1 MAIDQRMLLPAL
13 LLLGLLV
20 HAVWTDIQSRRISN
34 GLVLLG
40 LMAGFALQ
48 GLVTPGAG
56 LFAHPFGGLGL
67 LSAAGGMLTGFG
79 LLLPMYALGAMGA
92 GDVKLM
98 AMIGAFLGPQDAVG
112 AMLVSAVV
120 GGVLALAVAIHQRHL
135 GRVLANVRQ
144 LLLNGVLHAATAS
157 GFANETAQ
165 PTGKLPYAIAI
176 ATGTTAYLVLTRLTG
191 WSLWQ

>member
-98 AMIGAFLGPQDAVG
+98 AMIGVFLGPKDAVG
-112 AMLVSAVV
+112 AMLATAVV
-120 GGVLALAVAIHQRHL
+120 GGVLALAVALYGRHL

-144 LLLNGVLHAATAS
+144 LLMNGVLHAATPG
-157 GFANETAQ
+157 GFAGEMAQ
-165 PTGKLPYAIAI
+165 TTGKLPYAVAI
-176 ATGTTAYLVLTRLTG
+176 ATGTTTYLVLTRLTG